1 MKRVNKNK
9 VFELVNPVEIIILPH
24 MLAFEHSIIH
34 LN

>member
-1 MKRVNKNK
+1 MKPKKDK
-9 VFELVNPVEIIILPH
+9 VIQLVNPIELVELPH

>member
-1 MKRVNKNK
+1 MKPKKDK
-9 VFELVNPVEIIILPH
+9 VIQLVNPIEIVVLPH

>member
-1 MKRVNKNK
+1 MKPKQDK
-9 VFELVNPVEIIILPH
+9 VTQLVNPIELVVLPH

>member
-1 MKRVNKNK
+1 MKPKKEQVIQ
-9 VFELVNPVEIIILPH
+9 LVNPVELVVLPH

>member
-1 MKRVNKNK
+1 MKPKKDK
-9 VFELVNPVEIIILPH
+9 VIQLVNPVEIVVLPH

>member
-1 MKRVNKNK
+1 MKPKQDK
-9 VFELVNPVEIIILPH
+9 VIQLVNPVELVVLPH